1 MSSLKEIKKMIKT
14 TTIGSI
20 TKLYQG
26 AAINSKTKHIL
37 RSEGLPLLRIKD
49 LKENKVEQFV
59 DGDKVPKQCICYDG
73 DIIFTRTGQVGLVFN
88 NRNGVIHNN
97 CFKVVPD
104 EKIIIKIIFIGFISK
119 KNKRLCKQ
127 HVSGSAQKIEIILR
141 LIASIVV
148 PDLEYQIKATSFK
161 FFK

>member
-1 MSSLKEIKKMIKT
+1 MIKT

-26 AAINSKTKHIL
+26 VAINSKTKHIL

-104 EKIIIKIIFIGFISK
+104 EKIITKDYLYWFLSQKKIKNYLKSIA
-119 KNKRLCKQ
+119 
-127 HVSGSAQKIEIILR
+127 SGSVQKDLNHSSFNSV
-141 LIASIVV
+141 SIVV
-148 PDLEYQIKATSFK
+148 PDLEYQIKATKILNFLIK
-161 FFK
+161 K